1 MRKNRPKSMATAL
14 EPHDDLADLGVGL
27 HEREGGRQIGER
39 EDLVDHR
46 PQPAVGQEGQHVLD
60 EAAHGLRP
68 LTGGAEAVAHAED
81 GQPLAVQRLQI
92 ERGAVRAV
100 HVADD
105 GQPPFESQRLDALG
119 EHRAAH
125 VVDDQVHALAVGGLH
140 DGVVEVGGAR
150 ADADVEAELLQAR
163 QLVGRA
169 RGADDAR
176 AERLARLE
184 RGHAD
189 ARGHAGHQQP
199 LAGRQ
204 VALGHQHVVD
214 DQEHE
219 RRGGGLLPAE
229 GGRHAHGLARVHQR
243 VLGEAARAAP
253 HHGVAGREA
262 GDALPG
268 LHDFARALAAAR
280 LGGGAGLAAQ
290 QFAAGQRGGVH
301 AHEQL
306 ARFRLGRGR
315 IAELDGGAG
324 RAGRDPVGLHARSS
338 RGMVASPPLVGSR
351 RTLYTVRTTVWITG
365 GWIAAALLVHWL
377 VRRVPTHLARELTAV
392 ATGAAIGLGSAWFEL
407 RAIPRLVRALTMG
420 GLLLVRT
427 FFYVALCAAAIHA
440 VTMSLLGV
448 SEHGGW
454 LGYYT
459 SAQYRDFVLGGRFVV
474 ALAILTLV
482 SFVINFVRQLDR
494 MLGPGTLMNLLLGR
508 YHRPVAEDRIFMFL
522 DLNDSTAIAAR
533 LGPLRFNDFKN
544 DFFHDIAEPV
554 LETRGQIYQ
563 YVGDEAVVTWTTER
577 GLRQGNC
584 LRCVFLVS
592 ERIHEQKDR
601 YRARYGIVPEFKAGL
616 HGGPVV
622 TAEIGDIKKDI
633 VHSGDTVNTAARV
646 EAQCRPLE
654 RRVLVSAALL
664 SQCQVPEELELEDMG
679 ERELRGK
686 VEALRLYSV
695 RARV

>member
-1 MRKNRPKSMATAL
+1 
-14 EPHDDLADLGVGL
+14 
-27 HEREGGRQIGER
+27 
-39 EDLVDHR
+39 
-46 PQPAVGQEGQHVLD
+46 
-60 EAAHGLRP
+60 
-68 LTGGAEAVAHAED
+68 
-81 GQPLAVQRLQI
+81 
-92 ERGAVRAV
+92 
-100 HVADD
+100 
-105 GQPPFESQRLDALG
+105 
-119 EHRAAH
+119 
-125 VVDDQVHALAVGGLH
+125 
-140 DGVVEVGGAR
+140 
-150 ADADVEAELLQAR
+150 
-163 QLVGRA
+163 
-169 RGADDAR
+169 
-176 AERLARLE
+176 
-184 RGHAD
+184 
-189 ARGHAGHQQP
+189 
-199 LAGRQ
+199 
-204 VALGHQHVVD
+204 
-214 DQEHE
+214 
-219 RRGGGLLPAE
+219 
-229 GGRHAHGLARVHQR
+229 
-243 VLGEAARAAP
+243 
-253 HHGVAGREA
+253 
-262 GDALPG
+262 
-268 LHDFARALAAAR
+268 
-280 LGGGAGLAAQ
+280 
-290 QFAAGQRGGVH
+290 
-301 AHEQL
+301 
-306 ARFRLGRGR
+306 
-315 IAELDGGAG
+315 
-324 RAGRDPVGLHARSS
+324 
-338 RGMVASPPLVGSR
+338 MVASPPLVVSR

-407 RAIPRLVRALTMG
+407 RAIPRLVRGLTMG

-563 YVGDEAVVTWTTER
+563 YVGDEAVVTWTVER
-577 GLRQGNC
+577 GLRQANC
-584 LRCVFLVS
+584 LRCIFLVG
-592 ERIHEQKDR
+592 ERIHERQAR
-601 YRARYGIVPEFKAGL
+601 YLARYGIVPGFKAGL

-633 VHSGDTVNTAARV
+633 VYSGDTVNTAARV

-654 RRVLVSAALL
+654 RRVLVSEALL
-664 SQCQVPEELELEDMG
+664 RWCPVPPELEVEDMG
-679 ERELRGK
+679 ARELRGK
-686 VEALRLYSV
+686 SEALRLFSL
-695 RARV
+695 RARRQTP